1 MKNISVG
8 ISTVFPNLDRA
19 KSLAAE
25 VLTQGKEGLIHEV
38 VIVCQRCP
46 EPFTDLGGG
55 RLKVL
60 GVTDAGLSKS
70 RNLVLQ
76 SASGDFVWFLD
87 DDVTVT
93 NGSLEAISSVGGD
106 VDVLLGQIGCS
117 DGPGFYKN
125 YQRKAVLPF
134 ALLRVSSIELIVNRR
149 KMLERNIF
157 FDERLGLGAQYPCGE
172 ENAFLLDLYRSGA
185 RFEWLEQV
193 IVYHPCGGSEVRD
206 YFRTESQMY
215 ARGVVASKFGFLRG
229 GLLCVYWSLRVLR
242 KPASFKLVFSMLR
255 GFLKG

>member
-1 MKNISVG
+1 VRNLSVG

-25 VLTQGKEGLIHEV
+25 ILTQGKEGLIHEV
-38 VIVCQRCP
+38 LIVCQRCP
-46 EPFTDLGGG
+46 KSFADLGEG

-93 NGSLEAISSVGGD
+93 RDSLEAISSVGGD

-125 YQRKAVLPF
+125 YRRKTVMPF

-149 KMLERNIF
+149 KMLDRNVF

-185 RFEWLEQV
+185 RFEWLGKV
-193 IVYHPCGGSEVRD
+193 IVFHPCGGSEVRD

-215 ARGVVASKFGFLRG
+215 ARGIVASKFGFWRG
-229 GLLCVYWSLRVLR
+229 GLLCFYWSFRVVR
-242 KPASFKLVFSMLR
+242 KPAAIKLVLSMLR
-255 GFLKG
+255 GFLMG